1 MISIEDAS
9 KIALNFAKNSANMPF
24 PSINEINLENN
35 KWIVIINFNYK
46 VILDAETGTVLG
58 LNKEDILDKMRGTF
72 WKWIR

>member
-72 WKWIR
+72 